1 MSSCND
7 PHGWQGAEP
16 SPRGQGTMFFFHAI
30 NGLVYRKFLFKEKKN
45 MILMV
50 KTMVSSRF
58 SPEKQSN
65 EPRLKM
71 WIEIPTFSVINAI
84 SSNIKQQVLA
94 TLD

>member
-16 SPRGQGTMFFFHAI
+16 SPRGQGTMVFFMPSMDWFTG
-30 NGLVYRKFLFKEKKN
+30 NFYLKKKN